1 MRNILYLLLIAL
13 CCLALAAQSTK
24 TDVEQ
29 QPAQLPDIAGPWQ
42 LKPLLLKGA
51 AAPDTG
57 GTFLEFGETY
67 AMDDF
72 LVFWARYGEG
82 EKAWGLFSLKNGK
95 LVKVLSEDTDLP
107 TPDGHKIKV
116 TRHPSPSTSARQAK
130 WKSSNAIDQES
141 WPVIHA
147 GKRMLYI
154 SARRPEHVYGWDGE
168 RLLRVLGNG
177 DTLTVGGAK
186 YQVKRASVLDVN
198 TVGQA
203 LLYYDANKPESEG
216 WVLHDGASFIPLWK
230 EGDELP
236 GRPAIRIK
244 NLSSGPGCIF
254 KCVVP
259 PRLLP
264 DGSLVA
270 FVETATGTEFFRIS
284 SDKSESLSTTG
295 GGAPRA
301 ILAVRPDAYILDIT
315 ESSTVQGFRETTY
328 YDSPKLLFYGAGKSV
343 AVGKVDIAYTGP
355 STSSFLPSK
364 LDIIAFDE
372 AIFLGPD
379 SSRALV
385 SMEISSQQKHWV
397 KRTSGLSFPNLL
409 FFDGQQVRRVPWEKT
424 VGMDVGGV
432 VNALEKPYPS
442 LITAPWPDRIVL
454 HKVDGPVPGVR
465 VELPRVGSG
474 TGRWFVPADTTDG
487 NLIQGP
493 RFSLEGRTVTAADVI
508 VWKGSTAV
516 VGIDDGYFLMEQV
529 PAK

>member
-1 MRNILYLLLIAL
+1 MRNLLYLLLIAL
-13 CCLALAAQSTK
+13 WCIALAAQSAK
-24 TDVEQ
+24 TEMEQ
-29 QPAQLPDIAGPWQ
+29 QRAQLPDIAGPWQ
-42 LKPLLLKGA
+42 LKPLLLRGA

-95 LVKVLSEDTDLP
+95 VVKVLSENTELP

-116 TRHPSPSTSARQAK
+116 TRHPTPSTSARQAN
-130 WKSSNAIDQES
+130 WKSMSAIVQES
-141 WPVIHA
+141 WPVIRA

-154 SARRPEHVYGWDGE
+154 SARRPDHVYGWDGE

-177 DTLTVGGAK
+177 DTLTVGGAQ
-186 YQVKRASVLDVN
+186 YQIKRAQVLDVN

-203 LLYYDANKPESEG
+203 LLYYDASKPESEG

-230 EGDELP
+230 EGDALP
-236 GRPAIRIK
+236 GAPAIRIK

-301 ILAVRPDAYILDIT
+301 ILDARPDAYILDISKAST
-315 ESSTVQGFRETTY
+315 EFEWQQTTF
-328 YDSPKLLFYGAGKSV
+328 YDSPKLLFYETGKSV
-343 AVGKVDIAYTGP
+343 AVGK
-355 STSSFLPSK
+355 
-364 LDIIAFDE
+364 LDIVHFPGKNDVFAFDE
-372 AIFLGPD
+372 AIFLRPD

-385 SMEISSQQKHWV
+385 TFEASAQQKHWT
-397 KRTSGLSFPNLL
+397 KRTTGQSYPNLL

-442 LITAPWPDRIVL
+442 LMAAPWPDRIVL
-454 HKVDGPVPGVR
+454 HRVDGPVPGVR

-474 TGRWFVPADTTDG
+474 RSRWFVPADSTDG
-487 NLIQGP
+487 NLMQAP

-508 VWKGSTAV
+508 VWKGDTAV
-516 VGIDDGYFLMEQV
+516 VGIDDGYFLLEQV